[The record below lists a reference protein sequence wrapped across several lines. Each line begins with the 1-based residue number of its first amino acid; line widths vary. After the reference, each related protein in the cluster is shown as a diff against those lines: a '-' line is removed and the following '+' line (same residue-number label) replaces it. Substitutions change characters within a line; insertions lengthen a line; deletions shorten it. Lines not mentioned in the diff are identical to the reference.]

1 MAWPSL
7 LPSLLLRYEYLV
19 NALLEPSYRQLILY
33 RASPSHTHGRHYST
47 CKLEV
52 CIWRIH
58 DTLTFNFFLGI
69 FNCTPRFAYELW
81 PDETNKLIKRFRK
94 LTKRAGQKFLHVIR
108 ILASHRPKFRY
119 WMLLL
124 ITQICMPFRTFT
136 FGRTWLV
143 LHAQFYM

>member
-19 NALLEPSYRQLILY
+19 SVNALLEPSYRQLILY
-33 RASPSHTHGRHYST
+33 RACPSHTHVKHYLV

-52 CIWRIH
+52 CIWRIY
-58 DTLTFNFFLGI
+58 DTLTFNFFLAI

-94 LTKRAGQKFLHVIR
+94 PTN
-108 ILASHRPKFRY
+108 RPKGPAKSFC
-119 WMLLL
+119 MLSGFWHRAAPNSD
-124 ITQICMPFRTFT
+124 TEYCF
-136 FGRTWLV
+136 
-143 LHAQFYM
+143 